1 MKAGKQVQQVK
12 KRLTIRKYMH
22 MQFLRIGF
30 AVSGVVG
37 VLALIGIYEGI
48 LLAKEDTRFDLATEN
63 KIAIIVG
70 VILAI
75 VVISIVGVDLFLNK
89 IAKQVIRRVKEPID
103 IMDHAMDELAK
114 GNLDTKI
121 EYQMQDE
128 FVNMMENT
136 NFAMQEL
143 KRYVDDISMNLK
155 QISEK
160 DIDLKE
166 VQNYIG
172 DFVEIKD
179 SMIEIISSLN
189 TTLKEMKESFGEVCD
204 GADTLAQSAQ
214 SMADG
219 AQQQSD
225 HIRSLVDNIGN
236 VSNSVHDSTSK
247 TDEVEKLSRDAVQ
260 QIQEGEDKMDNLV
273 KAMDLIREE
282 SNEIANIIEVIGGIA
297 EQTNLLA
304 LNASIEAARAGEA
317 GRGFSVVAEE
327 IRTLSENTKEA
338 SNNITNIIKEL
349 NEDTKRANESISNSV
364 DSVARQNELITESK
378 ERFAQVESEV
388 KILAEYIND
397 VKNSME
403 QTLESSNTIY
413 DHITQLSASSQEV
426 AAASGEGLDNSN
438 ITVGEVAKCKQ
449 IFESIYELAKDLQNY

>member
-89 IAKQVIRRVKEPID
+89 IANQVIRRVKEPID

-128 FVNMMENT
+128 FVNMMGNT

-304 LNASIEAARAGEA
+304 LNASIEAARAGEH
-317 GRGFSVVAEE
+317 GKGFAVVAGEIGTLAGSSAEAAQNITDLINKSIAAVNNGVSLTGETVHMMDGITKIWEE
-327 IRTLSENTKEA
+327 ISSHITEITQATKEQDAYLQDMLTSAGEIAAVVDKNTASAQESSALSQELLSEMENA
-338 SNNITNIIKEL
+338 M
-349 NEDTKRANESISNSV
+349 
-364 DSVARQNELITESK
+364 ELIDQYK
-378 ERFAQVESEV
+378 LRA
-388 KILAEYIND
+388 
-397 VKNSME
+397 
-403 QTLESSNTIY
+403 
-413 DHITQLSASSQEV
+413 
-426 AAASGEGLDNSN
+426 
-438 ITVGEVAKCKQ
+438 
-449 IFESIYELAKDLQNY
+449 

>member
-12 KRLTIRKYMH
+12 KQLTIRQYMH

-75 VVISIVGVDLFLNK
+75 AVISIVGVDLFLNK

-128 FVNMMENT
+128 FVNMMGNT

-155 QISEK
+155 QISAK

-172 DFVEIKD
+172 DFAEIKD
-179 SMIEIISSLN
+179 SMVEIISSLN
-189 TTLKEMKESFGEVCD
+189 TTLREMKEWCGDVCD

-247 TDEVEKLSRDAVQ
+247 ADEVEKLSRDAVQ
-260 QIQEGEDKMDNLV
+260 QMQEGEDKMDNLV

-304 LNASIEAARAGEA
+304 LNASIEAARAGEH
-317 GRGFSVVAEE
+317 GKGFAVVAGEIGTLAGSSAEAAQNITDLIHKSIAAVNNGVSLTGETVHMMDGITKISEE
-327 IRTLSENTKEA
+327 ISSHITEITQATKEQDAYLQDMLTSAGEIAAVVDKNTASAQESSALSQELLSEMENA
-338 SNNITNIIKEL
+338 M
-349 NEDTKRANESISNSV
+349 
-364 DSVARQNELITESK
+364 ELIDQYK
-378 ERFAQVESEV
+378 LRA
-388 KILAEYIND
+388 
-397 VKNSME
+397 
-403 QTLESSNTIY
+403 
-413 DHITQLSASSQEV
+413 
-426 AAASGEGLDNSN
+426 
-438 ITVGEVAKCKQ
+438 
-449 IFESIYELAKDLQNY
+449 

>member
-189 TTLKEMKESFGEVCD
+189 TTLKKMKESFGEVCD

-304 LNASIEAARAGEA
+304 LNASIEAARAGEH
-317 GRGFSVVAEE
+317 GKGFAVVAGEIGTLAGSSAEAAQNITDLINKSIAAVNNGVSLTGETVHMMDGITKIWEE
-327 IRTLSENTKEA
+327 ISSHITEITQATKEQDAYLQDMLTSAGEIAAVVDKNTASAQESSALSQELLSEMENA
-338 SNNITNIIKEL
+338 M
-349 NEDTKRANESISNSV
+349 
-364 DSVARQNELITESK
+364 ELIDQYK
-378 ERFAQVESEV
+378 LRA
-388 KILAEYIND
+388 
-397 VKNSME
+397 
-403 QTLESSNTIY
+403 
-413 DHITQLSASSQEV
+413 
-426 AAASGEGLDNSN
+426 
-438 ITVGEVAKCKQ
+438 
-449 IFESIYELAKDLQNY
+449 

>member
-1 MKAGKQVQQVK
+1 
-12 KRLTIRKYMH
+12 
-22 MQFLRIGF
+22 
-30 AVSGVVG
+30 
-37 VLALIGIYEGI
+37 
-48 LLAKEDTRFDLATEN
+48 LATEN

-75 VVISIVGVDLFLNK
+75 VVISVVGVDLFLNK

-128 FVNMMENT
+128 FVNMMGNT

-304 LNASIEAARAGEA
+304 LNASIEAARAGEH
-317 GRGFSVVAEE
+317 GKGFAVVAGEIGTLAGSSAEAAQNITDLIHKSIAAVNNGVSLTGETVHMMDGITKIWEE
-327 IRTLSENTKEA
+327 ISSHITEITQATKEQDAYLQDMLTSAGEIAAVVDKNTASAQESSALSQELLSEMENA
-338 SNNITNIIKEL
+338 M
-349 NEDTKRANESISNSV
+349 
-364 DSVARQNELITESK
+364 ELIDQYK
-378 ERFAQVESEV
+378 LRA
-388 KILAEYIND
+388 
-397 VKNSME
+397 
-403 QTLESSNTIY
+403 
-413 DHITQLSASSQEV
+413 
-426 AAASGEGLDNSN
+426 
-438 ITVGEVAKCKQ
+438 
-449 IFESIYELAKDLQNY
+449 

>member
-1 MKAGKQVQQVK
+1 MKAGKQVQRVK
-12 KRLTIRKYMH
+12 KQLTIRKYMH

-75 VVISIVGVDLFLNK
+75 AVISIVGIDLFLNK

-128 FVNMMENT
+128 FVNMMGNT

-155 QISEK
+155 QISAK

-172 DFVEIKD
+172 DFAEIKD
-179 SMIEIISSLN
+179 SMVEIISSLN

-219 AQQQSD
+219 AQQQSN

-247 TDEVEKLSRDAVQ
+247 ADEVEKLSRDAVQ
-260 QIQEGEDKMDNLV
+260 QMQEGEDKMDNLV

-304 LNASIEAARAGEA
+304 LNASIEAARAGEH
-317 GRGFSVVAEE
+317 GKGFAVVASEIGTLAGSSAEAAQNITDLIHKSIAAVNNGVSLTGETVHMMDGITKISEE
-327 IRTLSENTKEA
+327 ISSHITEITQATKEQDAYLQDMLTSAGEIAAVVDKNTASAQESSALSQELLSEMENA
-338 SNNITNIIKEL
+338 M
-349 NEDTKRANESISNSV
+349 
-364 DSVARQNELITESK
+364 ELIDQYK
-378 ERFAQVESEV
+378 LRA
-388 KILAEYIND
+388 
-397 VKNSME
+397 
-403 QTLESSNTIY
+403 
-413 DHITQLSASSQEV
+413 
-426 AAASGEGLDNSN
+426 
-438 ITVGEVAKCKQ
+438 
-449 IFESIYELAKDLQNY
+449 

>member
-1 MKAGKQVQQVK
+1 MK

-304 LNASIEAARAGEA
+304 LNASIEAARAGEH
-317 GRGFSVVAEE
+317 GKGFAVVAGEIGTLAGSSAEAAQNITDLIHKSIAAVNNGVSLTGETVHMMDGITKIWEE
-327 IRTLSENTKEA
+327 ISSHITEITQATKEQDAYLQDMLTSAGEIAAVVDKNTASAQESSALSQELLSEMENA
-338 SNNITNIIKEL
+338 M
-349 NEDTKRANESISNSV
+349 
-364 DSVARQNELITESK
+364 ELIDQYK
-378 ERFAQVESEV
+378 LRA
-388 KILAEYIND
+388 
-397 VKNSME
+397 
-403 QTLESSNTIY
+403 
-413 DHITQLSASSQEV
+413 
-426 AAASGEGLDNSN
+426 
-438 ITVGEVAKCKQ
+438 
-449 IFESIYELAKDLQNY
+449 

>member
-75 VVISIVGVDLFLNK
+75 VVISVVGVDLFLNK

-103 IMDHAMDELAK
+103 SMDHAMDELAK

-128 FVNMMENT
+128 FVNMMGNT

-304 LNASIEAARAGEA
+304 LNASIEAARAGEH
-317 GRGFSVVAEE
+317 GKGFAVVAGEIGTLAGSSAEAAQNITDLIHKSIAAVNNGVSLTGETVHMMDGITKIWEE
-327 IRTLSENTKEA
+327 ISSHITEITQATKEQDAYLQDMLTSAGEIAAVVDKNTASAQESSALSQELLSEMENA
-338 SNNITNIIKEL
+338 M
-349 NEDTKRANESISNSV
+349 
-364 DSVARQNELITESK
+364 ELIDQYK
-378 ERFAQVESEV
+378 LRA
-388 KILAEYIND
+388 
-397 VKNSME
+397 
-403 QTLESSNTIY
+403 
-413 DHITQLSASSQEV
+413 
-426 AAASGEGLDNSN
+426 
-438 ITVGEVAKCKQ
+438 
-449 IFESIYELAKDLQNY
+449 

>member
-12 KRLTIRKYMH
+12 KQLTIRKYMH

-75 VVISIVGVDLFLNK
+75 AVISIVGVHLFLNK

-128 FVNMMENT
+128 FVNMMGNT

-155 QISEK
+155 QISAK

-172 DFVEIKD
+172 DFAEIKD
-179 SMIEIISSLN
+179 SMVEIISSLN

-219 AQQQSD
+219 AQQQSN

-236 VSNSVHDSTSK
+236 VSNSVHDSTNK
-247 TDEVEKLSRDAVQ
+247 ADEVEKLSRDAVQ
-260 QIQEGEDKMDNLV
+260 QMQEGEDKMDNLV
-273 KAMDLIREE
+273 KAMDLIGEE

-304 LNASIEAARAGEA
+304 LNASIEAARAGEH
-317 GRGFSVVAEE
+317 GKGFAVVAGEIGTLAGSSAEAAQNITDLIHKSIAAVNNGVSLTGETVHMMDGITKISEE
-327 IRTLSENTKEA
+327 ISSHITEITQATKEQDAYLQDMLTSAGEIAAVVDKNTASAQESSALSQELLSEMENA
-338 SNNITNIIKEL
+338 M
-349 NEDTKRANESISNSV
+349 
-364 DSVARQNELITESK
+364 ELIDQYK
-378 ERFAQVESEV
+378 LRA
-388 KILAEYIND
+388 
-397 VKNSME
+397 
-403 QTLESSNTIY
+403 
-413 DHITQLSASSQEV
+413 
-426 AAASGEGLDNSN
+426 
-438 ITVGEVAKCKQ
+438 
-449 IFESIYELAKDLQNY
+449 

>member
-12 KRLTIRKYMH
+12 KKLTIRKYMH

-75 VVISIVGVDLFLNK
+75 VVISVVGVDLFLNK

-128 FVNMMENT
+128 FVNMMGNT

-304 LNASIEAARAGEA
+304 LNASIEAARAGEH
-317 GRGFSVVAEE
+317 GKGFAVVAGEIGTLAGSSAEAAQNITDLIHKSIAAVNNGVSLTGETVHMMDGITKIWEE
-327 IRTLSENTKEA
+327 ISSHITEITQATKEQDAYLQDMLTSAGEIAAVVDKNTASAQESSALSQELLSEMENA
-338 SNNITNIIKEL
+338 M
-349 NEDTKRANESISNSV
+349 
-364 DSVARQNELITESK
+364 ELIDQYK
-378 ERFAQVESEV
+378 LRA
-388 KILAEYIND
+388 
-397 VKNSME
+397 
-403 QTLESSNTIY
+403 
-413 DHITQLSASSQEV
+413 
-426 AAASGEGLDNSN
+426 
-438 ITVGEVAKCKQ
+438 
-449 IFESIYELAKDLQNY
+449 

>member
-12 KRLTIRKYMH
+12 KQLTIRQYMH

-75 VVISIVGVDLFLNK
+75 AVISIVGVDLFLNK

-128 FVNMMENT
+128 FVNMMGNT

-143 KRYVDDISMNLK
+143 KRYVDDISLNLK
-155 QISEK
+155 QISAK

-172 DFVEIKD
+172 DFAEIKD
-179 SMIEIISSLN
+179 SMVEIISSLN
-189 TTLKEMKESFGEVCD
+189 TTLREMKESFGEVCD

-247 TDEVEKLSRDAVQ
+247 ADEVEKLSRDAVQ
-260 QIQEGEDKMDNLV
+260 QMQEGEDKMDNLV

-304 LNASIEAARAGEA
+304 LNASIEAARAGEH
-317 GRGFSVVAEE
+317 GKGFAVVAGEIGTLAGSSAEAAQNITDLIHKSIAAVNNGVSLTGETVHMMDGITKISEE
-327 IRTLSENTKEA
+327 ISSHITEITQATKEQDAYLQDMLTSAGEIAAVVDKNTASAQESSALSQELLSEMENA
-338 SNNITNIIKEL
+338 M
-349 NEDTKRANESISNSV
+349 
-364 DSVARQNELITESK
+364 ELIDQYK
-378 ERFAQVESEV
+378 LRA
-388 KILAEYIND
+388 
-397 VKNSME
+397 
-403 QTLESSNTIY
+403 
-413 DHITQLSASSQEV
+413 
-426 AAASGEGLDNSN
+426 
-438 ITVGEVAKCKQ
+438 
-449 IFESIYELAKDLQNY
+449 

>member
-75 VVISIVGVDLFLNK
+75 VVISVVGVDLFLNK

-128 FVNMMENT
+128 FVNMMGNT

-304 LNASIEAARAGEA
+304 LNASIEAARAGEH
-317 GRGFSVVAEE
+317 GKGFAVVAGEIGTLAGSSAEAAQNITDLINKSIAAVNNGVSLTGETVHMMDGITKIWEE
-327 IRTLSENTKEA
+327 ISSHITEITQATKEQDAYLQDMLTSAGEIAAVVDKNTASAQESSALSQELLSEMENA
-338 SNNITNIIKEL
+338 M
-349 NEDTKRANESISNSV
+349 
-364 DSVARQNELITESK
+364 ELIDQYK
-378 ERFAQVESEV
+378 LRA
-388 KILAEYIND
+388 
-397 VKNSME
+397 
-403 QTLESSNTIY
+403 
-413 DHITQLSASSQEV
+413 
-426 AAASGEGLDNSN
+426 
-438 ITVGEVAKCKQ
+438 
-449 IFESIYELAKDLQNY
+449 

>member
-12 KRLTIRKYMH
+12 KQLTIHKYMH
-22 MQFLRIGF
+22 MQFLRIGL

-48 LLAKEDTRFDLATEN
+48 LLAKEDTKFDLATGA

-75 VVISIVGVDLFLNK
+75 VVISIAGVDLFLNK
-89 IAKQVIRRVKEPID
+89 IANQVIRRVKEPID

-114 GNLDTKI
+114 GNLDAKI

-143 KRYVDDISMNLK
+143 KRYIDDISMNLK
-155 QISEK
+155 QISAK
-160 DIDLKE
+160 DIDLEE
-166 VQNYIG
+166 VQKYIG
-172 DFVEIKD
+172 DFAEIED
-179 SMIEIISSLN
+179 SMTEILSSLN
-189 TTLKEMKESFGEVCD
+189 TTLKEMKESFGQVCD

-219 AQQQSD
+219 AQQQSE

-236 VSNSVHDSTSK
+236 VSNSVHDNTSK
-247 TDEVEKLSRDAVQ
+247 ADEVEKLSRDAVQ
-260 QIQEGEDKMDNLV
+260 QMQEGEDKMNDLV

-304 LNASIEAARAGEA
+304 LNASIEAARAGEH
-317 GRGFSVVAEE
+317 GKGFAVVAGEIGTLAGSSAEAAQNITDLIHKSISAVNNGVSLTGETVHMMDGITKISEE
-327 IRTLSENTKEA
+327 ISTHIAEITQATKEQDSYLQDMLTSAGEIAAVVDKNTASAQESSALSQELLSEMENA
-338 SNNITNIIKEL
+338 M
-349 NEDTKRANESISNSV
+349 
-364 DSVARQNELITESK
+364 ELIDQYK
-378 ERFAQVESEV
+378 LRA
-388 KILAEYIND
+388 
-397 VKNSME
+397 
-403 QTLESSNTIY
+403 
-413 DHITQLSASSQEV
+413 
-426 AAASGEGLDNSN
+426 
-438 ITVGEVAKCKQ
+438 
-449 IFESIYELAKDLQNY
+449 

>member
-37 VLALIGIYEGI
+37 VLALIGICEGI

-75 VVISIVGVDLFLNK
+75 VVISVVGVDLFLNK

-128 FVNMMENT
+128 FVNMMGNT

-304 LNASIEAARAGEA
+304 LNASIEAARAGEH
-317 GRGFSVVAEE
+317 GKGFAVVAGEIGTLAGSSAEAAQNITDLIHKSIAAVNNGVSLTGETVHMMDGITKIWEE
-327 IRTLSENTKEA
+327 ISSHITEITQATKEQDAYLQDMLTSAGEIAAVVDKNTASAQESSALSQELLSEMENA
-338 SNNITNIIKEL
+338 M
-349 NEDTKRANESISNSV
+349 
-364 DSVARQNELITESK
+364 ELIDQYK
-378 ERFAQVESEV
+378 LRA
-388 KILAEYIND
+388 
-397 VKNSME
+397 
-403 QTLESSNTIY
+403 
-413 DHITQLSASSQEV
+413 
-426 AAASGEGLDNSN
+426 
-438 ITVGEVAKCKQ
+438 
-449 IFESIYELAKDLQNY
+449 

>member
-12 KRLTIRKYMH
+12 KQLTIHKYMH
-22 MQFLRIGF
+22 MQFLRIGL

-48 LLAKEDTRFDLATEN
+48 LLAKEDTRIDLAPEN

-75 VVISIVGVDLFLNK
+75 VVLSVVGVDLFLNK

-128 FVNMMENT
+128 FVNMMGNT

-155 QISEK
+155 QISAK

-304 LNASIEAARAGEA
+304 LNASIEAARAGEH
-317 GRGFSVVAEE
+317 GKGFAVVAGEIGTLAGSSAEAAQNITDLINKSIAAVNNGVSLTGETVHMMDGITKIWEE
-327 IRTLSENTKEA
+327 ISSHITEITQATKEQDAYLQDMLTSAGEIAAVVDKNTASAQESSALSQELLSEMENA
-338 SNNITNIIKEL
+338 M
-349 NEDTKRANESISNSV
+349 
-364 DSVARQNELITESK
+364 ELIDQYK
-378 ERFAQVESEV
+378 LRA
-388 KILAEYIND
+388 
-397 VKNSME
+397 
-403 QTLESSNTIY
+403 
-413 DHITQLSASSQEV
+413 
-426 AAASGEGLDNSN
+426 
-438 ITVGEVAKCKQ
+438 
-449 IFESIYELAKDLQNY
+449 

>member
-1 MKAGKQVQQVK
+1 MNAGKQVQQVK
-12 KRLTIRKYMH
+12 KQLTIREYMH

-30 AVSGVVG
+30 TVSGVVG

-63 KIAIIVG
+63 KIAIIVA

-75 VVISIVGVDLFLNK
+75 AVISIVGVDLFLNK

-121 EYQMQDE
+121 EYQMRDE
-128 FVNMMENT
+128 FVNMMGNT

-155 QISEK
+155 QISAK

-172 DFVEIKD
+172 DFAEIKD

-247 TDEVEKLSRDAVQ
+247 ADEVEKLSRDAVQ
-260 QIQEGEDKMDNLV
+260 QMQEGEDKMDNLV

-304 LNASIEAARAGEA
+304 LNASIEAARAGEH
-317 GRGFSVVAEE
+317 GKGFAVVAGEIGTLAGSSAEAAQNITDLIHKSIAAVNNGVSLTGETVHMMDGITKISEE
-327 IRTLSENTKEA
+327 ISSHITEITQATKEQDAYLQDMLTSAGEIAAVVDKNTASAQESSALSQELLSEMENA
-338 SNNITNIIKEL
+338 M
-349 NEDTKRANESISNSV
+349 
-364 DSVARQNELITESK
+364 ELIDQYK
-378 ERFAQVESEV
+378 LRA
-388 KILAEYIND
+388 
-397 VKNSME
+397 
-403 QTLESSNTIY
+403 
-413 DHITQLSASSQEV
+413 
-426 AAASGEGLDNSN
+426 
-438 ITVGEVAKCKQ
+438 
-449 IFESIYELAKDLQNY
+449 

>member
-128 FVNMMENT
+128 FVNMMGNT

-247 TDEVEKLSRDAVQ
+247 TDEVEKLSRNAVQ

-304 LNASIEAARAGEA
+304 LNASIEAARAGEH
-317 GRGFSVVAEE
+317 GKGFAVVAGEIGTLAGSSAEAAQNITDLIHKSIAAVNNGVSLTGETVHMMDGITKIWEE
-327 IRTLSENTKEA
+327 ISSHITEITQATKEQDAYLQDMLTSAGEIAAVVDKNTASAQESSALSQELLSEMENA
-338 SNNITNIIKEL
+338 M
-349 NEDTKRANESISNSV
+349 
-364 DSVARQNELITESK
+364 ELIDQYK
-378 ERFAQVESEV
+378 LRA
-388 KILAEYIND
+388 
-397 VKNSME
+397 
-403 QTLESSNTIY
+403 
-413 DHITQLSASSQEV
+413 
-426 AAASGEGLDNSN
+426 
-438 ITVGEVAKCKQ
+438 
-449 IFESIYELAKDLQNY
+449 

>member
-12 KRLTIRKYMH
+12 KQLTIRQYMH

-75 VVISIVGVDLFLNK
+75 AVISVVGVDLFLNK

-128 FVNMMENT
+128 FVNMMGNT

-155 QISEK
+155 QISAK

-172 DFVEIKD
+172 DFAEIKD
-179 SMIEIISSLN
+179 SMVEIISSLN

-247 TDEVEKLSRDAVQ
+247 ADEVEKLSRDAVQ
-260 QIQEGEDKMDNLV
+260 QMQEGEDKMDNLV

-304 LNASIEAARAGEA
+304 LNASIEAARAGEH
-317 GRGFSVVAEE
+317 GKGFAVVAGEIGTLAGSSAEAAQNITDLIHKSIAAVNNGVSLTGETVHMMDGITKISEE
-327 IRTLSENTKEA
+327 ISSHITEITQATKEQDAYLQDMLTSAGEIAAVVDKNTASAQESSALSQELLSEMENA
-338 SNNITNIIKEL
+338 M
-349 NEDTKRANESISNSV
+349 
-364 DSVARQNELITESK
+364 ELIDQYK
-378 ERFAQVESEV
+378 LRA
-388 KILAEYIND
+388 
-397 VKNSME
+397 
-403 QTLESSNTIY
+403 
-413 DHITQLSASSQEV
+413 
-426 AAASGEGLDNSN
+426 
-438 ITVGEVAKCKQ
+438 
-449 IFESIYELAKDLQNY
+449 

>member
-12 KRLTIRKYMH
+12 KQLTIRQYMH

-75 VVISIVGVDLFLNK
+75 AVISIVGVDLFLNK

-128 FVNMMENT
+128 FVNMMGNT

-155 QISEK
+155 QISAK

-172 DFVEIKD
+172 DFAEIKD
-179 SMIEIISSLN
+179 SMVEIISSLN
-189 TTLKEMKESFGEVCD
+189 TTLREMKESFGEVCD

-247 TDEVEKLSRDAVQ
+247 ADEVEKLSRDAVQ
-260 QIQEGEDKMDNLV
+260 QMQEGEDKMDNLV

-304 LNASIEAARAGEA
+304 LNASIEAARAGEH
-317 GRGFSVVAEE
+317 GKGFAVVAGEIGMLAGSSAEAAQNITDLIHKSIAAVNNGVSLTGETVHMMDGITKISEE
-327 IRTLSENTKEA
+327 ISSHITEITQATKEQDAYLQDMLTSAGEIAAVVDKNTASAQESSALSQELLSEMENA
-338 SNNITNIIKEL
+338 M
-349 NEDTKRANESISNSV
+349 
-364 DSVARQNELITESK
+364 ELIDQYK
-378 ERFAQVESEV
+378 LRA
-388 KILAEYIND
+388 
-397 VKNSME
+397 
-403 QTLESSNTIY
+403 
-413 DHITQLSASSQEV
+413 
-426 AAASGEGLDNSN
+426 
-438 ITVGEVAKCKQ
+438 
-449 IFESIYELAKDLQNY
+449 

>member
-1 MKAGKQVQQVK
+1 MKAGKQVQRVK
-12 KRLTIRKYMH
+12 KQLTIRKYMH

-75 VVISIVGVDLFLNK
+75 AVISIVGIDLFLNK

-128 FVNMMENT
+128 FVNMMGNT

-155 QISEK
+155 QISAK

-172 DFVEIKD
+172 DFAEIKD
-179 SMIEIISSLN
+179 SMVEIISSLN

-219 AQQQSD
+219 AQQQSN

-247 TDEVEKLSRDAVQ
+247 ADEVEKLSRDAVQ
-260 QIQEGEDKMDNLV
+260 QMQEGEDKMDNLV

-304 LNASIEAARAGEA
+304 LNASIEAARAGEH
-317 GRGFSVVAEE
+317 GKGFAVVAGEIGTLAGSSAEAAQNITDLIHKSIAAVNNGVSLTGETVHMMDGITKISEE
-327 IRTLSENTKEA
+327 ISSHITEITQATKEQDAYLQDMLTSAGEIAAVVDKNTASAQESSALSQELLSEMEN
-338 SNNITNIIKEL
+338 
-349 NEDTKRANESISNSV
+349 
-364 DSVARQNELITESK
+364 ARELIDQYK
-378 ERFAQVESEV
+378 LRA
-388 KILAEYIND
+388 
-397 VKNSME
+397 
-403 QTLESSNTIY
+403 
-413 DHITQLSASSQEV
+413 
-426 AAASGEGLDNSN
+426 
-438 ITVGEVAKCKQ
+438 
-449 IFESIYELAKDLQNY
+449 

>member
-75 VVISIVGVDLFLNK
+75 VVISVVGVDLFLNK

-128 FVNMMENT
+128 FVNMMGNT

-236 VSNSVHDSTSK
+236 VSNLVHDSTSK

-304 LNASIEAARAGEA
+304 LNASIEAARAGEH
-317 GRGFSVVAEE
+317 GKGFAVVAGEIGTLAGSSAEAAQNITDLIHKSIAAVNNGVSLTGETVHMMDGITKIWEE
-327 IRTLSENTKEA
+327 ISSHITEITQATKEQDAYLQDMLTSAGEIAAVVDKNTASAQESSALSQELLSEMENA
-338 SNNITNIIKEL
+338 M
-349 NEDTKRANESISNSV
+349 
-364 DSVARQNELITESK
+364 ELIDQYK
-378 ERFAQVESEV
+378 LRA
-388 KILAEYIND
+388 
-397 VKNSME
+397 
-403 QTLESSNTIY
+403 
-413 DHITQLSASSQEV
+413 
-426 AAASGEGLDNSN
+426 
-438 ITVGEVAKCKQ
+438 
-449 IFESIYELAKDLQNY
+449 

>member
-12 KRLTIRKYMH
+12 KQLTIHKYMH
-22 MQFLRIGF
+22 MQFLRIGL

-48 LLAKEDTRFDLATEN
+48 LLAKEDTRIDLAPEN

-75 VVISIVGVDLFLNK
+75 AVISIVGVDLFLNK

-128 FVNMMENT
+128 FVNMMGNT

-155 QISEK
+155 QISAK

-172 DFVEIKD
+172 DFAEIKD
-179 SMIEIISSLN
+179 SMVEIISSLN

-219 AQQQSD
+219 AQQQSN

-236 VSNSVHDSTSK
+236 VSNSVHDSTNK
-247 TDEVEKLSRDAVQ
+247 ADEVEKLSRDAVQ
-260 QIQEGEDKMDNLV
+260 QMQEGEDKMDNLV

-304 LNASIEAARAGEA
+304 LNASIEAARAGEH
-317 GRGFSVVAEE
+317 GKGFAVVAGEIGTLAGSSAEAAQNITDLIHKSIAAVNNGVSLTGETVHMMDGITKISEE
-327 IRTLSENTKEA
+327 ISSHITEITQATKEQDAYLQDMLTSAGEIAAVVDKNTASAQESSALSQELLSEMENA
-338 SNNITNIIKEL
+338 M
-349 NEDTKRANESISNSV
+349 
-364 DSVARQNELITESK
+364 ELIDQYK
-378 ERFAQVESEV
+378 LRA
-388 KILAEYIND
+388 
-397 VKNSME
+397 
-403 QTLESSNTIY
+403 
-413 DHITQLSASSQEV
+413 
-426 AAASGEGLDNSN
+426 
-438 ITVGEVAKCKQ
+438 
-449 IFESIYELAKDLQNY
+449 

>member
-1 MKAGKQVQQVK
+1 MKAGKQVQRVK
-12 KRLTIRKYMH
+12 KQLTIRKYMH

-128 FVNMMENT
+128 FVNMMGNT

-155 QISEK
+155 QISAK

-172 DFVEIKD
+172 DFAEIKD
-179 SMIEIISSLN
+179 SMVEIISSLN
-189 TTLKEMKESFGEVCD
+189 TSLKEMKESFGEVCD

-219 AQQQSD
+219 AQQQSN

-236 VSNSVHDSTSK
+236 VSNSVHDSTNK
-247 TDEVEKLSRDAVQ
+247 ADEVEKLSRDAVQ
-260 QIQEGEDKMDNLV
+260 QMQEGEDKMDNLV

-304 LNASIEAARAGEA
+304 LNASIEAARAGEH
-317 GRGFSVVAEE
+317 GKGFAVVAGEIGTLAGSSAEAAQNITDLIHKSIAAVNNGVSLTGETVHMMDGITKISEE
-327 IRTLSENTKEA
+327 ISSHITEITQATKEQDAYLQDMLTSAGEIAAVVDKNTASAQESSALSQELLSEMENA
-338 SNNITNIIKEL
+338 M
-349 NEDTKRANESISNSV
+349 
-364 DSVARQNELITESK
+364 ELIDQYK
-378 ERFAQVESEV
+378 LRA
-388 KILAEYIND
+388 
-397 VKNSME
+397 
-403 QTLESSNTIY
+403 
-413 DHITQLSASSQEV
+413 
-426 AAASGEGLDNSN
+426 
-438 ITVGEVAKCKQ
+438 
-449 IFESIYELAKDLQNY
+449 

>member
-121 EYQMQDE
+121 EYQMRDE
-128 FVNMMENT
+128 FVNMMGNT

-304 LNASIEAARAGEA
+304 LNASIEAARAGEH
-317 GRGFSVVAEE
+317 GKGFAVVAGEIGTLAGSSAEAAQNITDLIHKSIAAVNNGVSLTGETVHMMDGITKIWEE
-327 IRTLSENTKEA
+327 ISSHITEITQATKEQDAYLQDMLTSAGEIAAVVDKNTASAQESSALSQELLSEMENA
-338 SNNITNIIKEL
+338 M
-349 NEDTKRANESISNSV
+349 
-364 DSVARQNELITESK
+364 ELIDQYK
-378 ERFAQVESEV
+378 LRA
-388 KILAEYIND
+388 
-397 VKNSME
+397 
-403 QTLESSNTIY
+403 
-413 DHITQLSASSQEV
+413 
-426 AAASGEGLDNSN
+426 
-438 ITVGEVAKCKQ
+438 
-449 IFESIYELAKDLQNY
+449 

>member
-12 KRLTIRKYMH
+12 KKLTIRKYMH

-128 FVNMMENT
+128 FVNMMGNT

-304 LNASIEAARAGEA
+304 LNASIEAARAGEH
-317 GRGFSVVAEE
+317 GKGFAVVAGEIGTLAGSSAEAAQNITDLINKSIAAVNNGVSLTGETVHMMDGITKIWEE
-327 IRTLSENTKEA
+327 ISSHITEITQATKEQDAHLQDMRTSAGEIAAVVDKNTASAQESSALSQQLLSEMENA
-338 SNNITNIIKEL
+338 M
-349 NEDTKRANESISNSV
+349 
-364 DSVARQNELITESK
+364 ELIDQYK
-378 ERFAQVESEV
+378 LRA
-388 KILAEYIND
+388 
-397 VKNSME
+397 
-403 QTLESSNTIY
+403 
-413 DHITQLSASSQEV
+413 
-426 AAASGEGLDNSN
+426 
-438 ITVGEVAKCKQ
+438 
-449 IFESIYELAKDLQNY
+449 

>member
-128 FVNMMENT
+128 FVNMMGNT

-304 LNASIEAARAGEA
+304 LNALIEAARAGEH
-317 GRGFSVVAEE
+317 GKGFAVVAGEIGTLAGSSAEAAQNITDLIHKSIAAVNNGVSLTGETVHMMDGITKIWEE
-327 IRTLSENTKEA
+327 ISSHITEITQATKEQDAYLQDMLTSAGEIAAVVDKNTASAQESSALSQELLSEMENA
-338 SNNITNIIKEL
+338 M
-349 NEDTKRANESISNSV
+349 
-364 DSVARQNELITESK
+364 ELIDQYK
-378 ERFAQVESEV
+378 LRA
-388 KILAEYIND
+388 
-397 VKNSME
+397 
-403 QTLESSNTIY
+403 
-413 DHITQLSASSQEV
+413 
-426 AAASGEGLDNSN
+426 
-438 ITVGEVAKCKQ
+438 
-449 IFESIYELAKDLQNY
+449 

>member
-75 VVISIVGVDLFLNK
+75 VVLSVVGVDLFLNK

-128 FVNMMENT
+128 FVNMMGNT

-304 LNASIEAARAGEA
+304 LNASIEAARAGEH
-317 GRGFSVVAEE
+317 GKGFAVVAGEIGTLAGSSAEAAQNITDLIHKSIAAVNNGVSLTGETVHMMDGITKIWEE
-327 IRTLSENTKEA
+327 ISSHITEITQATKEQDAYLQDMLTSAGEIAAVVDKNTASAQESSALSQELLSEMENA
-338 SNNITNIIKEL
+338 M
-349 NEDTKRANESISNSV
+349 
-364 DSVARQNELITESK
+364 ELIDQYK
-378 ERFAQVESEV
+378 LRA
-388 KILAEYIND
+388 
-397 VKNSME
+397 
-403 QTLESSNTIY
+403 
-413 DHITQLSASSQEV
+413 
-426 AAASGEGLDNSN
+426 
-438 ITVGEVAKCKQ
+438 
-449 IFESIYELAKDLQNY
+449 

>member
-37 VLALIGIYEGI
+37 VLALIGIYEGT

-75 VVISIVGVDLFLNK
+75 VVISVVGVDLFLNK

-128 FVNMMENT
+128 FVNMMGNT

-304 LNASIEAARAGEA
+304 LNASIEAARAGEH
-317 GRGFSVVAEE
+317 GKGFAVVAGEIGTLAGSSAEAAQNITDLIHKSIAAVNNGVSLTGETVHMMDGITKIWEE
-327 IRTLSENTKEA
+327 ISSHITEITQATKEQDAYLQDMLTSAGEIAAVVDKNTASAQESSALSQELLSEMENA
-338 SNNITNIIKEL
+338 M
-349 NEDTKRANESISNSV
+349 
-364 DSVARQNELITESK
+364 ELIDQYK
-378 ERFAQVESEV
+378 LRA
-388 KILAEYIND
+388 
-397 VKNSME
+397 
-403 QTLESSNTIY
+403 
-413 DHITQLSASSQEV
+413 
-426 AAASGEGLDNSN
+426 
-438 ITVGEVAKCKQ
+438 
-449 IFESIYELAKDLQNY
+449 

>member
-12 KRLTIRKYMH
+12 KKLTIRKYMH

-128 FVNMMENT
+128 FVNMMGNT

-214 SMADG
+214 PMADG

-304 LNASIEAARAGEA
+304 LNASIEAARAGEH
-317 GRGFSVVAEE
+317 GKGFAVVAGEIGTLAGSSAEAAQNITDLINKSIAAVNNGVSLTGETVHMMDGITKIWEE
-327 IRTLSENTKEA
+327 ISSHITEITQATKEQDAYLQDMRTSAGEIAAVVDKNTASAQESSALSQQLLSEMENA
-338 SNNITNIIKEL
+338 M
-349 NEDTKRANESISNSV
+349 
-364 DSVARQNELITESK
+364 ELIDQYK
-378 ERFAQVESEV
+378 LRA
-388 KILAEYIND
+388 
-397 VKNSME
+397 
-403 QTLESSNTIY
+403 
-413 DHITQLSASSQEV
+413 
-426 AAASGEGLDNSN
+426 
-438 ITVGEVAKCKQ
+438 
-449 IFESIYELAKDLQNY
+449 

>member
-12 KRLTIRKYMH
+12 KQLTIRKYMH

-128 FVNMMENT
+128 FVNMMGNT

-155 QISEK
+155 QISAK

-172 DFVEIKD
+172 DFAEIKD
-179 SMIEIISSLN
+179 SMVEIISSLN

-219 AQQQSD
+219 AQQQSN

-236 VSNSVHDSTSK
+236 VSNSVHDSTNK
-247 TDEVEKLSRDAVQ
+247 ADEVEKLSRDAVQ
-260 QIQEGEDKMDNLV
+260 QMQEGEDKMDNLV

-304 LNASIEAARAGEA
+304 LNASIEAARAGEH
-317 GRGFSVVAEE
+317 GKGFAVVAGEIGTLAGSSAEAAQNITDLIHKSIAAVNNGVSLTGETVHMMDGITKISEE
-327 IRTLSENTKEA
+327 ISSHITEITQATKEQDAYLQDMLTSAGEIAAVVDKNTASAQESSALSQELLSEMENA
-338 SNNITNIIKEL
+338 M
-349 NEDTKRANESISNSV
+349 
-364 DSVARQNELITESK
+364 ELIDQYK
-378 ERFAQVESEV
+378 LRA
-388 KILAEYIND
+388 
-397 VKNSME
+397 
-403 QTLESSNTIY
+403 
-413 DHITQLSASSQEV
+413 
-426 AAASGEGLDNSN
+426 
-438 ITVGEVAKCKQ
+438 
-449 IFESIYELAKDLQNY
+449 

>member
-75 VVISIVGVDLFLNK
+75 VVISVVGVDLFLNK

-128 FVNMMENT
+128 FVNMMGNT

-304 LNASIEAARAGEA
+304 LNASIEAARAGEH
-317 GRGFSVVAEE
+317 GKGFAVVAGEIGTLAGSSAEAAQNITDLINKSIAAVNNGVSLTGETVHMMDGITKIWEE
-327 IRTLSENTKEA
+327 ISSHITEITQATKEQDAYLQDMRTSAGEIAAVVDKNTASAQESSALSQQLLSEMENA
-338 SNNITNIIKEL
+338 M
-349 NEDTKRANESISNSV
+349 
-364 DSVARQNELITESK
+364 ELIDQYK
-378 ERFAQVESEV
+378 LRA
-388 KILAEYIND
+388 
-397 VKNSME
+397 
-403 QTLESSNTIY
+403 
-413 DHITQLSASSQEV
+413 
-426 AAASGEGLDNSN
+426 
-438 ITVGEVAKCKQ
+438 
-449 IFESIYELAKDLQNY
+449 

>member
-89 IAKQVIRRVKEPID
+89 IANQVIRRVKEPID

-128 FVNMMENT
+128 FVNMMGNT

-189 TTLKEMKESFGEVCD
+189 TTLNEMKESFGEVCD

-273 KAMDLIREE
+273 KAMDLIRKE

-304 LNASIEAARAGEA
+304 LNASIEAARAGEH
-317 GRGFSVVAEE
+317 GKGFAVVAGEIGTLAGSSAEAAQNITDLIHKSIAAVNNGVSLTGETVHMMDGITKIWEE
-327 IRTLSENTKEA
+327 ISSHITEITQATKEQDTYLQDMLTSAGEIAAVVDKNTASAQESSALSQELLSEMENA
-338 SNNITNIIKEL
+338 M
-349 NEDTKRANESISNSV
+349 
-364 DSVARQNELITESK
+364 ELIDQYK
-378 ERFAQVESEV
+378 LRA
-388 KILAEYIND
+388 
-397 VKNSME
+397 
-403 QTLESSNTIY
+403 
-413 DHITQLSASSQEV
+413 
-426 AAASGEGLDNSN
+426 
-438 ITVGEVAKCKQ
+438 
-449 IFESIYELAKDLQNY
+449 

>member
-219 AQQQSD
+219 AQQQSG

-304 LNASIEAARAGEA
+304 LNASIEAARAGEH
-317 GRGFSVVAEE
+317 GKGFAVVAGEIGTLAGSSAEAAQNITDLIHKSIAAVNNGVSLTGETVHMMDGITKIWEE
-327 IRTLSENTKEA
+327 ISSHITEITQATKEQDAYLQDMLTSAGEIAAVVDKNTASAQESSALSQELLSEMENA
-338 SNNITNIIKEL
+338 M
-349 NEDTKRANESISNSV
+349 
-364 DSVARQNELITESK
+364 ELIDQYK
-378 ERFAQVESEV
+378 LRA
-388 KILAEYIND
+388 
-397 VKNSME
+397 
-403 QTLESSNTIY
+403 
-413 DHITQLSASSQEV
+413 
-426 AAASGEGLDNSN
+426 
-438 ITVGEVAKCKQ
+438 
-449 IFESIYELAKDLQNY
+449 

>member
-128 FVNMMENT
+128 FVNMMGNT

-304 LNASIEAARAGEA
+304 LNASIEAARAGEH
-317 GRGFSVVAEE
+317 GKGFAVVAGEIGTLAGSSAEAAQNITDLINKSIAAVNNGVSLTGETVHMMEGITKIWEE
-327 IRTLSENTKEA
+327 ISSHITEITQATKEQDAYLQDMLTSAGEIAAVVDKNTASAQESSALSQELLSEMENA
-338 SNNITNIIKEL
+338 M
-349 NEDTKRANESISNSV
+349 
-364 DSVARQNELITESK
+364 ELIDQYK
-378 ERFAQVESEV
+378 LRA
-388 KILAEYIND
+388 
-397 VKNSME
+397 
-403 QTLESSNTIY
+403 
-413 DHITQLSASSQEV
+413 
-426 AAASGEGLDNSN
+426 
-438 ITVGEVAKCKQ
+438 
-449 IFESIYELAKDLQNY
+449 

>member
-128 FVNMMENT
+128 FVNMMGNT

-304 LNASIEAARAGEA
+304 LNASIEAARAGEH
-317 GRGFSVVAEE
+317 GKGFAVVAGEIGTLAGSSAEAAQNITDLIHKSIAAVNNGVSLTGETVHMMDGITKIWEE
-327 IRTLSENTKEA
+327 ISSHITEITQATKEQDAYLQDMLTSAGEIAAVVDKNTASAQESSALSKELLSEMENA
-338 SNNITNIIKEL
+338 M
-349 NEDTKRANESISNSV
+349 
-364 DSVARQNELITESK
+364 ELIDQYK
-378 ERFAQVESEV
+378 LRA
-388 KILAEYIND
+388 
-397 VKNSME
+397 
-403 QTLESSNTIY
+403 
-413 DHITQLSASSQEV
+413 
-426 AAASGEGLDNSN
+426 
-438 ITVGEVAKCKQ
+438 
-449 IFESIYELAKDLQNY
+449 

>member
-12 KRLTIRKYMH
+12 KQLTIHKYMH
-22 MQFLRIGF
+22 MQILRIGL

-155 QISEK
+155 QISAK

-247 TDEVEKLSRDAVQ
+247 ADEVEKLSRDAVQ

-304 LNASIEAARAGEA
+304 LNASIEAARAGEH
-317 GRGFSVVAEE
+317 GKGFAVVAGEIGTLAGSSAEAAQNITDLINKSIAAVNNGVSLTGETVHMMEGITKIWEE
-327 IRTLSENTKEA
+327 ISSHITEITQATKEQDAYLQDMLTSAGEIAAVVDKNTASAQESSALSQELLSEMENA
-338 SNNITNIIKEL
+338 M
-349 NEDTKRANESISNSV
+349 
-364 DSVARQNELITESK
+364 ELIDQYK
-378 ERFAQVESEV
+378 LRA
-388 KILAEYIND
+388 
-397 VKNSME
+397 
-403 QTLESSNTIY
+403 
-413 DHITQLSASSQEV
+413 
-426 AAASGEGLDNSN
+426 
-438 ITVGEVAKCKQ
+438 
-449 IFESIYELAKDLQNY
+449 

>member
-75 VVISIVGVDLFLNK
+75 VVISVVGVDLFLNK

-128 FVNMMENT
+128 FVNMMGNT

-304 LNASIEAARAGEA
+304 LNASIEEARAGEH
-317 GRGFSVVAEE
+317 GKGFAVVAGEIGTLAGSSAEAAQNITDLIHKSIAAVNNGVSLTGETVHMMDGITKIWEE
-327 IRTLSENTKEA
+327 ISSHITEITQATKEQDAYLQDMLTSAGEIAAVVDKNTASAQESSALSQELLSEMENA
-338 SNNITNIIKEL
+338 M
-349 NEDTKRANESISNSV
+349 
-364 DSVARQNELITESK
+364 ELIDQYK
-378 ERFAQVESEV
+378 LRA
-388 KILAEYIND
+388 
-397 VKNSME
+397 
-403 QTLESSNTIY
+403 
-413 DHITQLSASSQEV
+413 
-426 AAASGEGLDNSN
+426 
-438 ITVGEVAKCKQ
+438 
-449 IFESIYELAKDLQNY
+449 

>member
-22 MQFLRIGF
+22 IQFLRIGF

-75 VVISIVGVDLFLNK
+75 VVISVVGVDLFLNK

-128 FVNMMENT
+128 FVNMMGNT

-304 LNASIEAARAGEA
+304 LNASIEAARAGEH
-317 GRGFSVVAEE
+317 GKGFAVVAGEIGTLAGSSAEAAQNITDLINKSIAAVNNGVSLTGETVHMMDGITKIWEE
-327 IRTLSENTKEA
+327 ISSHITEITQATKEQDAYLQDMLTSAGEIAAVVDKNTASAQESSALSQELLSEMENA
-338 SNNITNIIKEL
+338 M
-349 NEDTKRANESISNSV
+349 
-364 DSVARQNELITESK
+364 ELIDQYK
-378 ERFAQVESEV
+378 LRA
-388 KILAEYIND
+388 
-397 VKNSME
+397 
-403 QTLESSNTIY
+403 
-413 DHITQLSASSQEV
+413 
-426 AAASGEGLDNSN
+426 
-438 ITVGEVAKCKQ
+438 
-449 IFESIYELAKDLQNY
+449 

>member
-12 KRLTIRKYMH
+12 KQLTIRKYMH

-48 LLAKEDTRFDLATEN
+48 VLAKEDTRFDLATEN

-128 FVNMMENT
+128 FVNMMGNT

-155 QISEK
+155 QISAK

-172 DFVEIKD
+172 DFAEIKD
-179 SMIEIISSLN
+179 SMVEIISSLN
-189 TTLKEMKESFGEVCD
+189 TTLREMKESFGEVCD

-247 TDEVEKLSRDAVQ
+247 ADEVEKLSRDAVQ
-260 QIQEGEDKMDNLV
+260 QMQDGEDKMDNLV

-304 LNASIEAARAGEA
+304 LNASIEAARAGEH
-317 GRGFSVVAEE
+317 GKGFAVVAGEIGTLAGSSAEAAQNITDLIHKSIAAVNNGVSLTGETVHMMDGITKISEE
-327 IRTLSENTKEA
+327 ISSHITEITQATKEQDAYLQDMLTSAGEIAAVVDKNTASAQESSALSQELLSEMENA
-338 SNNITNIIKEL
+338 M
-349 NEDTKRANESISNSV
+349 
-364 DSVARQNELITESK
+364 ELIDQYK
-378 ERFAQVESEV
+378 LRA
-388 KILAEYIND
+388 
-397 VKNSME
+397 
-403 QTLESSNTIY
+403 
-413 DHITQLSASSQEV
+413 
-426 AAASGEGLDNSN
+426 
-438 ITVGEVAKCKQ
+438 
-449 IFESIYELAKDLQNY
+449 